1 MANWC
6 SNNITVSGEQE
17 MVKAFMQ
24 DIKALEKEGIEKQ
37 CGVSPLDPPEDCRYM
52 FEFCLF
58 NEDGNQFDFM
68 TKWSPAFDSLRFL
81 AQKHKVT
88 VVNRYEELGCCVYG
102 EWQCDGS
109 EGSETDTFLE
119 SEEIDM
125 VVEIDEDN
133 YIWEFEGEQSD
144 CREDLLSIVLERKI
158 NGEL

>member
-6 SNNITVSGEQE
+6 NNWVNVSGEPE
-17 MVKAFMQ
+17 KVKAFME
-24 DIKALEKEGIEKQ
+24 DVRALEKEGIENE
-37 CGVSPLDPPEDCRYM
+37 CGVSPLDPPQDGKYM
-52 FEFCLF
+52 FEFYVD
-58 NEDGNQFDFM
+58 NENAFSFS
-68 TKWSPAFDSLRFL
+68 TKWAPAFDSLRHL
-81 AQKHKVT
+81 AQKHRVIVT
-88 VVNRYEELGCCVYG
+88 NRYEEFGCCVYG